1 MAIYVSG
8 SLAFDRIM
16 NFSGR
21 FSDHIL
27 SDKIH
32 TLNVSFFVENLE
44 EKRGGCAGNIA
55 YNLALLGKR
64 PIILASA
71 GKDFGN
77 YAAVLENFGLSLA
90 GIRRVDE
97 KFTAAAYINT
107 DTMNNQITAF
117 CASAMLEPCRYDFKI
132 ADPKASLA
140 IISPGNMQDMSSLAK
155 KYKQEQV
162 RYVYDP
168 GQQIPV
174 LSKEELLDGIQGS
187 LALVTN
193 DYELEMIRKATGRGK
208 SEILEMTRCL
218 ITTYGERGSFV
229 QALKEDK
236 GGVHISAVPVAKV
249 LDPTGAGDAY
259 RSGLVK
265 GLDDGLSFVESAK
278 LGATCASFCV
288 EKYGTQEHAFTMEEF
303 QARHDQ
309 VFARAGL

>member
-27 SDKIH
+27 ADKIH

-55 YNLALLGKR
+55 YNLALLGKK

-71 GKDFGN
+71 GKDFDN
-77 YAAVLENFGLSLA
+77 YAGVLKGFGLSLA
-90 GIRRVDE
+90 GIRRVDD

-107 DTMNNQITAF
+107 DTVNNQITAF

-132 ADPKASLA
+132 SDPNNSLA
-140 IISPGNMQDMSSLAK
+140 IISPGNMQDMSSLTK
-155 KYKQEQV
+155 KYKQDQV

-174 LSKEELLDGIQGS
+174 VTKEELLEGIQGS

-193 DYELEMIRKATGRGK
+193 DYELEMIRKITERSK
-208 SEILEMTRCL
+208 SEILEMTNCL

-229 QALKEDK
+229 QARAEDK
-236 GGVHISAVPVAKV
+236 GGVHIAAVPVEKV

-259 RSGLVK
+259 RSGLIK
-265 GLDDGLSFVESAK
+265 GLDDGMSFSESAK
-278 LGATCASFCV
+278 IGATCASFCV
-288 EKYGTQEHAFTMEEF
+288 EQYGTQEHTFTMDEF
-303 QARHDQ
+303 MARHNQ
-309 VFARAGL
+309 VFA